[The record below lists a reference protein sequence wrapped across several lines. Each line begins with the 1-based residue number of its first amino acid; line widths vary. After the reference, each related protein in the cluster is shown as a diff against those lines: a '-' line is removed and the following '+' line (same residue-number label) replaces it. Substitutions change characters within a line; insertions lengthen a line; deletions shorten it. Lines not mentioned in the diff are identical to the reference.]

1 MLSLSIE
8 YIFMIQDIIL
18 TFLISLS
25 PFGEARAGIPYGEL
39 NGLPILLVFIVG
51 LTANLL
57 VFPLFYRFIEFSNK
71 HFLKNT
77 YYKRSALYLSSRARN
92 KTKTIIQK
100 YGVWGL
106 MIFVM
111 IPLPITG
118 AYIGTIAA
126 YIFGISYKKSLI
138 AISTG
143 IVISSAMVTSFM
155 FII

>member
-1 MLSLSIE
+1 M
-8 YIFMIQDIIL
+8 FQDVL
-18 TFLISLS
+18 FTFLISLS

-39 NGLPILLVFIVG
+39 NGLPILLVFIIG

-57 VFPLFYRFIEFSNK
+57 VFPLFYKGIELSNK
-71 HFLKNT
+71 YLWKNPL
-77 YYKRSALYLSSRARN
+77 YRKSAIYLSARART
-92 KTKTIIQK
+92 KTKTVIQK

-126 YIFGISYKKSLI
+126 YVFGISYKKALI
-138 AISTG
+138 AISSG
-143 IVISSAMVTSFM
+143 IIISSIIVASFM